1 MKRAMDGV
9 IGKTREG
16 ISDFAFC
23 SLLGPHLTTGRSQ
36 NTGHSLFLR
45 PRYLIIMLMRMILLV
60 SLD

>member
-1 MKRAMDGV
+1 MKHARDGV
-9 IGKTREG
+9 MDPAREG

-23 SLLGPHLTTGRSQ
+23 SLLGPQLTTGRSR

-45 PRYLIIMLMRMILLV
+45 PRCLIIMLMKMILLV